1 MFGLCNLGLF
11 KRIMPPK
18 KNHSTHEHCE
28 IPTIRKMKYPYLLE
42 AFLISILLGFGC
54 SPCAIPIIFPV
65 ALLVMAQSISPIY
78 GGLLLFTFGLGSNA
92 IIIPFCV
99 LSTSARETLSR
110 KLAHTEKWAPKIFG
124 VFFIIVGVITIL
136 YYSGILLRILP

>member
-1 MFGLCNLGLF
+1 
-11 KRIMPPK
+11 MPSK

-42 AFLISILLGFGC
+42 AFFISIFLGFGC
-54 SPCAIPIIFPV
+54 SPCAIPVIFPV

-78 GGLLLFTFGLGSNA
+78 GGLLLFTFGVGSNA

-99 LSTSARETLSR
+99 LSTSARGALTR
-110 KLAHTEKWAPKIFG
+110 KLAHTEKWTRKIFG
-124 VFFIIVGVITIL
+124 IFFILVGIITIL
-136 YYSGILLRILP
+136 YYSGTLWRILSYI